1 MRRECGSCYV
11 LRFPAAALKNSRVSR
26 RLVVASPEGWEA
38 FEKARGV
45 GGGLG
50 AGWKLGGE
58 AKLLRSWH
66 TVSAG

>member
-45 GGGLG
+45 GGGWEL
-50 AGWKLGGE
+50 AG
-58 AKLLRSWH
+58 S
-66 TVSAG
+66 

>member
-50 AGWKLGGE
+50 AGW
-58 AKLLRSWH
+58 
-66 TVSAG
+66 

>member
-45 GGGLG
+45 GGG
-50 AGWKLGGE
+50 WELGGE
-58 AKLLRSWH
+58 AKLLRSWQ